1 MRSSARLKEKGPEID
16 LVEVMAGPGT
26 ARPRDPRFCCAFPD
40 ILDHRIEQIFSCF
53 EKAAKEYEFKGK
65 HFNVYPIKVN
75 QQRPVLEEIVAHGK
89 KFNIG
94 LEAGSKPELHAV
106 LAIQDNPE
114 SLIICNGYKDE
125 DFIELALAGPE
136 DGQAAS
142 SWWWRSSTN
151 SPSSRASRA
160 TLNVRPNI
168 GLRIKLSSSGSRQVG
183 RIGRLPEQVRTERVG
198 TDRGRSKS
206 RPTKA

>member
-1 MRSSARLKEKGPEID
+1 D
-16 LVEVMAGPGT
+16 LATPVLL
-26 ARPRDPRFCCAFPD
+26 RFPD

-53 EKAAKEYEFKGK
+53 EKAAKEYDFKAK

-75 QQRPVLEEIVAHGK
+75 QQRPVLEEIVEHGK

-125 DFIELALAGPE
+125 DFIELALLAQKMGKQIFLVVE
-136 DGQAAS
+136 KLNELSLIA
-142 SWWWRSSTN
+142 RL
-151 SPSSRASRA
+151 SRQ
-160 TLNVRPNI
+160 LNVRPNI
-168 GLRIKLSSSGSRQVG
+168 GLRIKLSSS
-183 RIGRLPEQVRTERVG
+183 
-198 TDRGRSKS
+198 
-206 RPTKA
+206 